1 VIAGTRRN
9 TPEFPQRTERAKNKN
24 KRRRR
29 RTMLL
34 MYWPMIV
41 WLGTLEAAQDAI
53 LKATRSARR
62 LPVKVRK

>member
-1 VIAGTRRN
+1 
-9 TPEFPQRTERAKNKN
+9 
-24 KRRRR
+24 
-29 RTMLL
+29 MLL